1 MVTIQRAD
9 KQAARLPQR
18 HRSSGRA
25 RRAIMMAWTTA
36 STEVLARQVEHVTFQ
51 NKENG
56 FSVLPVKVRGQRDL
70 VTVPG
75 HAATISSGGIR
86 PGQQRLGR

>member
-1 MVTIQRAD
+1 MVTFQRAD
-9 KQAARLPQR
+9 KQAAPLPQR

-25 RRAIMMAWTTA
+25 RRAVMMAWTIA
-36 STEVLARQVEHVTFQ
+36 STEVLATQVEHVTFH
-51 NKENG
+51 NEENG
-56 FSVLPVKVRGQRDL
+56 FSALRVKARGQRDR

-75 HAATISSGGIR
+75 DGGDNLSGGIR